1 VRISPADRASYQYT
15 ESSPGIHGFDT
26 TLGTPDL
33 MTFEAPGIDPKVREE
48 VALRHVTEELASD
61 FADDRS
67 AEEVEKAVQEAAE
80 QYADA
85 TVRDFVPS
93 LTERDARERLA
104 EEAEEAE
111 EVADGDAADA
121 AKPDL

>member
-1 VRISPADRASYQYT
+1 
-15 ESSPGIHGFDT
+15 
-26 TLGTPDL
+26 
-33 MTFEAPGIDPKVREE
+33 VREE

-67 AEEVEKAVQEAAE
+67 ADEVEKAVQEAAE

-93 LTERDARERLA
+93 LTERDVRERL
-104 EEAEEAE
+104 AE
-111 EVADGDAADA
+111 EVADGDAAGP